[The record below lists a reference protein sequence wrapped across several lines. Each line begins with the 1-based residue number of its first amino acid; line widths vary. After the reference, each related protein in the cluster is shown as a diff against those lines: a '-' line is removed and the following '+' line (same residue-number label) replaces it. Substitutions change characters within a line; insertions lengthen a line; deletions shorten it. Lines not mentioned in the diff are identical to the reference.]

1 MTPKED
7 EIKVVVLEDQFEAQ
21 LLSSI
26 LAERDIPHTLRS
38 YHDTAYDGL
47 FQATKGW
54 GAVYASPLH
63 KETILEII
71 DDIRQ
76 NPPRMDAE
84 NCGDPEK

>member
-1 MTPKED
+1 MEN
-7 EIKVVVLEDQFEAQ
+7 EIKIIVLEDQFEAQ

-26 LAERDIPHTLRS
+26 LTERDIPHTLRS

-47 FQATKGW
+47 FQTAKGW
-54 GAVYASPLH
+54 GAVYAPASH

-76 NPPRMDAE
+76 NPPE
-84 NCGDPEK
+84 LDPSDGPS